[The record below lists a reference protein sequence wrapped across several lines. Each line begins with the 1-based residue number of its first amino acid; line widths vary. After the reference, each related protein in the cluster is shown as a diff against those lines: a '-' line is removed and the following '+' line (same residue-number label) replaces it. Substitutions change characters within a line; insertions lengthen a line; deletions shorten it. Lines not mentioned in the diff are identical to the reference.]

1 MCFQELTRKT
11 HFTMTRTDKDN
22 SQKNDEIASTE
33 VADELELNQPE
44 AEVTEDGPD
53 VSGGAQTTP
62 EPAAEADAQ
71 SMPAEDS
78 TELAA
83 EGSAEPADQITALLD
98 QVAEYQDSYLRA
110 KAEVDNIRKRAE
122 TEVANA
128 RKFALEGFIRELLTV
143 KDSLE
148 MALAVDQSSGSEVDN
163 RGVNEGLELILR
175 QLESVFSKFSVE
187 IIEPEVGDK
196 LDPDQHQAM
205 SVEESQDIPPN
216 CVSKVIQ
223 KGYSLNNRL
232 LRPAM
237 VLVAK
242 LPGET
247 AGKG

>member
-1 MCFQELTRKT
+1 
-11 HFTMTRTDKDN
+11 MTRTDKDN

-44 AEVTEDGPD
+44 AEVTEDGSD

-62 EPAAEADAQ
+62 EPATEADAP
-71 SMPAEDS
+71 STSAEDS

-83 EGSAEPADQITALLD
+83 EGSAESADQITALLD

-205 SVEESQDIPPN
+205 SVEESEDIPPN
-216 CVSKVIQ
+216 CVTKVIQ

>member
-1 MCFQELTRKT
+1 
-11 HFTMTRTDKDN
+11 MTRTDKDN

-44 AEVTEDGPD
+44 AEVIEDGSD

-71 SMPAEDS
+71 STPAEDS

-148 MALAVDQSSGSEVDN
+148 MALAVDQPSGSEVDN

-175 QLESVFSKFSVE
+175 QLESVFSNFSVE
-187 IIEPEVGDK
+187 MIEPEVGDK

>member
-1 MCFQELTRKT
+1 
-11 HFTMTRTDKDN
+11 MTSTDKEN

-44 AEVTEDGPD
+44 TEVTEDGSD
-53 VSGGAQTTP
+53 ISGGAQTTP
-62 EPAAEADAQ
+62 EPGVEAGDE
-71 SMPAEDS
+71 STPAEDS
-78 TELAA
+78 TEIAA
-83 EGSAEPADQITALLD
+83 EGPAESVDQITALLN

-148 MALAVDQSSGSEVDN
+148 IALVVDQQSDSDAGN
-163 RGVNEGLELILR
+163 LGVNEGLELILK
-175 QLESVFSKFSVE
+175 QLESVFAKFSVE
-187 IIEPEVGDK
+187 TVEPEVGDK

-205 SVEESQDIPPN
+205 SVEESPDVPSN

-247 AGKG
+247 AEKG

>member
-1 MCFQELTRKT
+1 
-11 HFTMTRTDKDN
+11 MTRTDKDN

-44 AEVTEDGPD
+44 AETEDDSD

-71 SMPAEDS
+71 STPAEDS

-175 QLESVFSKFSVE
+175 QLESVFSNFSVE
-187 IIEPEVGDK
+187 MIEPEVGDK

>member
-1 MCFQELTRKT
+1 
-11 HFTMTRTDKDN
+11 MTRTRKDN
-22 SQKNDEIASTE
+22 LHKNDEIATNQ
-33 VADELELNQPE
+33 VADELESNKPQS
-44 AEVTEDGPD
+44 EVPEDGFG
-53 VSGGAQTTP
+53 VSAASNGEAQTTP
-62 EPAAEADAQ
+62 EPVAEDKVD
-71 SMPAEDS
+71 SMPGENS
-78 TELAA
+78 TELTA
-83 EGSAEPADQITALLD
+83 EGSAESTGQIAALLD

-148 MALAVDQSSGSEVDN
+148 MALAVDQQSDSGVGN
-163 RGVNEGLELILR
+163 RGVSEGLELILR
-175 QLESVFSKFSVE
+175 QMESVFANFSVE
-187 IIEPEVGDK
+187 TVEPEVGDK

-216 CVSKVIQ
+216 CVSKVVQ

-247 AGKG
+247 AENG

>member
-1 MCFQELTRKT
+1 
-11 HFTMTRTDKDN
+11 MTRTGKEN
-22 SQKNDEIASTE
+22 SQKNDEIANDE
-33 VADELELNQPE
+33 VADELELNKPQ
-44 AEVTEDGPD
+44 ADGTEDGVD
-53 VSGGAQTTP
+53 VSAVSSGGAQTTR
-62 EPAAEADAQ
+62 ESVAEADAQ
-71 SMPAEDS
+71 STPAEDS

-83 EGSAEPADQITALLD
+83 EGSAESTDQITVLLD

-128 RKFALEGFIRELLTV
+128 RKFALEGFVRELLTV

-148 MALAVDQSSGSEVDN
+148 MALAVDQQSDSGVGN
-163 RGVNEGLELILR
+163 RGVSEGLELILK
-175 QLESVFSKFSVE
+175 QLESVFANFSVE
-187 IIEPEVGDK
+187 TVEPEVGDK

-205 SVEESQDIPPN
+205 SVEESHDIPPN

-242 LPGET
+242 LPGE
-247 AGKG
+247 AAEKG

>member
-1 MCFQELTRKT
+1 
-11 HFTMTRTDKDN
+11 MTRTGKEN
-22 SQKNDEIASTE
+22 SQKNDEIANDE
-33 VADELELNQPE
+33 VADELELNKPQ
-44 AEVTEDGPD
+44 ADGTEDGVD
-53 VSGGAQTTP
+53 VSAVSSGGAQTTR
-62 EPAAEADAQ
+62 EPAAGADAQ
-71 SMPAEDS
+71 STPAEDS
-78 TELAA
+78 TEVAA
-83 EGSAEPADQITALLD
+83 ESADQITALLD

-148 MALAVDQSSGSEVDN
+148 MALAVDQQSVSEAGN
-163 RGVNEGLELILR
+163 RGVSEGLELILK
-175 QLESVFSKFSVE
+175 QLESVFANFSVE
-187 IIEPEVGDK
+187 TVEPEVGDK

-205 SVEESQDIPPN
+205 SVEESHDIPPN

-247 AGKG
+247 AEKG

>member
-1 MCFQELTRKT
+1 
-11 HFTMTRTDKDN
+11 MTRTGKDN

-33 VADELELNQPE
+33 VADELELNQPDT
-44 AEVTEDGPD
+44 EVIEDGSD

-71 SMPAEDS
+71 STPAEDS

-83 EGSAEPADQITALLD
+83 EGSAESADQITALLD

-175 QLESVFSKFSVE
+175 QLESVFSNFSVE
-187 IIEPEVGDK
+187 MIEPEVGDK

-205 SVEESQDIPPN
+205 SVEESQDVPPN

>member
-1 MCFQELTRKT
+1 
-11 HFTMTRTDKDN
+11 MTRTDKDN

-44 AEVTEDGPD
+44 AEVTEDGSD
-53 VSGGAQTTP
+53 VSGGAQTTT

-71 SMPAEDS
+71 STLAEDS

-83 EGSAEPADQITALLD
+83 EGSADQITALLD

-175 QLESVFSKFSVE
+175 QLESVFSNFSVE
-187 IIEPEVGDK
+187 MIEPEVGDK

>member
-1 MCFQELTRKT
+1 
-11 HFTMTRTDKDN
+11 MTRTGKDN
-22 SQKNDEIASTE
+22 SQKNDEIASSE
-33 VADELELNQPE
+33 VVDELELNTPQ
-44 AEVTEDGPD
+44 ADGTEDGVD
-53 VSGGAQTTP
+53 VSAVSSGGAQTTP
-62 EPAAEADAQ
+62 EPAAEADGQ
-71 SMPAEDS
+71 STPAEDS
-78 TELAA
+78 TEVAA
-83 EGSAEPADQITALLD
+83 ESADQITALLD

-148 MALAVDQSSGSEVDN
+148 MALAVDQQSDSGVGN
-163 RGVNEGLELILR
+163 RGVSEGLELILK
-175 QLESVFSKFSVE
+175 QMESVFANFSVE
-187 IIEPEVGDK
+187 TVEPEVGDK

-247 AGKG
+247 AEKG

>member
-1 MCFQELTRKT
+1 
-11 HFTMTRTDKDN
+11 MTRTGKDN

-44 AEVTEDGPD
+44 TEVIEDGSD

-71 SMPAEDS
+71 STPAEDS

-83 EGSAEPADQITALLD
+83 EGSAESADQITALLD

-175 QLESVFSKFSVE
+175 QLESVFSNFSVE
-187 IIEPEVGDK
+187 MIEPEVGDK

-205 SVEESQDIPPN
+205 SVEESQDVPPN

>member
-1 MCFQELTRKT
+1 
-11 HFTMTRTDKDN
+11 MTRTGKDN

-44 AEVTEDGPD
+44 TEVIEDGSD

-71 SMPAEDS
+71 STPAEDS

-83 EGSAEPADQITALLD
+83 EGSAESAAQITALLD

-148 MALAVDQSSGSEVDN
+148 MALTADQPSGSEVGN
-163 RGVNEGLELILR
+163 RGVSEGLELILR
-175 QLESVFSKFSVE
+175 QLESVFSNFSVQM
-187 IIEPEVGDK
+187 IEPEVGDK

-223 KGYSLNNRL
+223 KGYSLNHRL

-242 LPGET
+242 SPEET

>member
-1 MCFQELTRKT
+1 
-11 HFTMTRTDKDN
+11 MTRTGKDN
-22 SQKNDEIASTE
+22 SQKNDEIASSE
-33 VADELELNQPE
+33 VVDELELNKPQ
-44 AEVTEDGPD
+44 ADGTEDGA
-53 VSGGAQTTP
+53 VSSGGVQATP

-71 SMPAEDS
+71 STPAEES
-78 TELAA
+78 PELAA
-83 EGSAEPADQITALLD
+83 EGSAESAAQITALLD

-148 MALAVDQSSGSEVDN
+148 MALTADQPSGSEVGN
-163 RGVNEGLELILR
+163 RGVSEGLELILR
-175 QLESVFSKFSVE
+175 QLESVFSNFSVQM
-187 IIEPEVGDK
+187 IEPEVGDK

>member
-1 MCFQELTRKT
+1 
-11 HFTMTRTDKDN
+11 MTRTGKEN
-22 SQKNDEIASTE
+22 SQKNDEIANDE
-33 VADELELNQPE
+33 VADELELNKPQ
-44 AEVTEDGPD
+44 ADGTEDGVD
-53 VSGGAQTTP
+53 VSAVSSGGAQTTR
-62 EPAAEADAQ
+62 ESVAEADAQ
-71 SMPAEDS
+71 STPAEDS

-83 EGSAEPADQITALLD
+83 ESADQITALLD

-148 MALAVDQSSGSEVDN
+148 MALAVDQQSVSEAGN
-163 RGVNEGLELILR
+163 RGVSEGLELILR
-175 QLESVFSKFSVE
+175 QLESVFANFSVE
-187 IIEPEVGDK
+187 TVEPEVGDK

-247 AGKG
+247 AEKG

>member
-1 MCFQELTRKT
+1 
-11 HFTMTRTDKDN
+11 MTRTDKDN

-44 AEVTEDGPD
+44 AEVTEDGSD

-62 EPAAEADAQ
+62 EPAAEPAAEADAQ

-83 EGSAEPADQITALLD
+83 EGSAESADQITALLD

-148 MALAVDQSSGSEVDN
+148 MALTADQPSGSEVGN
-163 RGVNEGLELILR
+163 RGVSEGLELILR
-175 QLESVFSKFSVE
+175 QLESVFSNFSVE
-187 IIEPEVGDK
+187 MIEPEVGDK

>member
-1 MCFQELTRKT
+1 
-11 HFTMTRTDKDN
+11 MTRTGKDN
-22 SQKNDEIASTE
+22 SQKNDEIASSE
-33 VADELELNQPE
+33 VVDELELNKPQ
-44 AEVTEDGPD
+44 ADGTEDGAD
-53 VSGGAQTTP
+53 VSAVSSGGVQATP

-71 SMPAEDS
+71 STPAEES
-78 TELAA
+78 PELAA
-83 EGSAEPADQITALLD
+83 EGSAESAAQITALLD

-148 MALAVDQSSGSEVDN
+148 MALTADQPSGSEVGN
-163 RGVNEGLELILR
+163 RGVSEGRELILR
-175 QLESVFSKFSVE
+175 HLVSVFSNFSVQM
-187 IIEPEVGDK
+187 IEPEVGDK

>member
-1 MCFQELTRKT
+1 
-11 HFTMTRTDKDN
+11 MTRTGKDN

-44 AEVTEDGPD
+44 PEVIEDGSD

-71 SMPAEDS
+71 STPAEDS

-83 EGSAEPADQITALLD
+83 EGSAESADQITALLD

-143 KDSLE
+143 KESLE
-148 MALAVDQSSGSEVDN
+148 MALTADQPSGSEVGN
-163 RGVNEGLELILR
+163 RGVSEGLELILR
-175 QLESVFSKFSVE
+175 QLESVFSNFSVE
-187 IIEPEVGDK
+187 MIEPEVGDK

-205 SVEESQDIPPN
+205 SVEESQDVPPN

>member
-1 MCFQELTRKT
+1 LCFQELTRKT

-33 VADELELNQPE
+33 VADELELNQTE

>member
-1 MCFQELTRKT
+1 
-11 HFTMTRTDKDN
+11 MTRTDKDN
-22 SQKNDEIASTE
+22 SQKNDKIASNE

-44 AEVTEDGPD
+44 AEVTEDGSD
-53 VSGGAQTTP
+53 VSAGSNGGAQTTP
-62 EPAAEADAQ
+62 ESAAEADAQ
-71 SMPAEDS
+71 STPAEDS

-83 EGSAEPADQITALLD
+83 EEPADQITVLLD

-148 MALAVDQSSGSEVDN
+148 MALAVDQSSGSEADN
-163 RGVNEGLELILR
+163 RAVSEGLELILR
-175 QLESVFSKFSVE
+175 QLESVFSNFSVE
-187 IIEPEVGDK
+187 MIEPEVGDK

>member
-1 MCFQELTRKT
+1 
-11 HFTMTRTDKDN
+11 MTRTGKDN

-33 VADELELNQPE
+33 VADELELNKPE
-44 AEVTEDGPD
+44 AEVIEDGSD
-53 VSGGAQTTP
+53 VSAVSSGGAQTTP
-62 EPAAEADAQ
+62 ESDAEADAQ
-71 SMPAEDS
+71 STPAEDS

-83 EGSAEPADQITALLD
+83 EGSAESADQITALLD

-148 MALAVDQSSGSEVDN
+148 MALTADQPSGSEVGN
-163 RGVNEGLELILR
+163 RGVSEGLELILR
-175 QLESVFSKFSVE
+175 QLESVFSNFSVE
-187 IIEPEVGDK
+187 MIEPEVGDK

>member
-1 MCFQELTRKT
+1 
-11 HFTMTRTDKDN
+11 MTSTDKDN
-22 SQKNDEIASTE
+22 SQKNDGIASTE

-44 AEVTEDGPD
+44 TEVTEDGSD
-53 VSGGAQTTP
+53 ISNGAQTTL
-62 EPAAEADAQ
+62 ETTTEADAQ
-71 SMPAEDS
+71 STPAEDS
-78 TELAA
+78 TDLAA
-83 EGSAEPADQITALLD
+83 EGSAESVDQVTALLD

-148 MALAVDQSSGSEVDN
+148 MALAVDQPSGSEAGN
-163 RGVNEGLELILR
+163 RGVSEGLELILR
-175 QLESVFSKFSVE
+175 QLESVFANFSVE
-187 IIEPEVGDK
+187 TIEPEVGDK

-237 VLVAK
+237 VVVAK
-242 LPGET
+242 APGKT

>member
-1 MCFQELTRKT
+1 
-11 HFTMTRTDKDN
+11 MTSTDKDN
-22 SQKNDEIASTE
+22 SQKNDEIASTKA
-33 VADELELNQPE
+33 ADELKLNQPE
-44 AEVTEDGPD
+44 AEATE
-53 VSGGAQTTP
+53 GGSDISVGAKTTP
-62 EPAAEADAQ
+62 EPAAEADIQ
-71 SMPAEDS
+71 STLAEDS

-83 EGSAEPADQITALLD
+83 EGPAESVDEITELLN

-148 MALAVDQSSGSEVDN
+148 MALAVDQPSGSEEGN
-163 RGVNEGLELILR
+163 RGVSEGLELILR
-175 QLESVFSKFSVE
+175 QLESVFSNFSVQM
-187 IIEPEVGDK
+187 IEPEVGDK

-205 SVEESQDIPPN
+205 SVEESQDVPSN

-237 VLVAK
+237 VVVAK
-242 LPGET
+242 APGKT

>member
-1 MCFQELTRKT
+1 
-11 HFTMTRTDKDN
+11 MTRTGKDN

-44 AEVTEDGPD
+44 TEVIEDGSD

-71 SMPAEDS
+71 STPAEDS

-83 EGSAEPADQITALLD
+83 ESADQITALLD

-148 MALAVDQSSGSEVDN
+148 MALAVDQPSGSEADN
-163 RGVNEGLELILR
+163 RGVSEGLELILR
-175 QLESVFSKFSVE
+175 QLESVFSNFSVE
-187 IIEPEVGDK
+187 MIEPEVGDK

>member
-1 MCFQELTRKT
+1 
-11 HFTMTRTDKDN
+11 MTRTGKDN

-44 AEVTEDGPD
+44 TEVIEDGSD

-71 SMPAEDS
+71 STPAEDS

-175 QLESVFSKFSVE
+175 QLESVFSNFSVE
-187 IIEPEVGDK
+187 MIEPEVGDK

>member
-1 MCFQELTRKT
+1 
-11 HFTMTRTDKDN
+11 MTRTDKDN

-44 AEVTEDGPD
+44 AEVIEDGSD

-62 EPAAEADAQ
+62 EPAAEADSQ
-71 SMPAEDS
+71 STPAEDS

-175 QLESVFSKFSVE
+175 QLESVFSNFSVE
-187 IIEPEVGDK
+187 MIEPEVGDK

>member
-1 MCFQELTRKT
+1 
-11 HFTMTRTDKDN
+11 MTSTDKDN

-33 VADELELNQPE
+33 VADELGFNQPKT
-44 AEVTEDGPD
+44 EVTEDGSD
-53 VSGGAQTTP
+53 ISSRAQSTP
-62 EPAAEADAQ
+62 ESAADADAE
-71 SMPAEDS
+71 STPEEDS

-83 EGSAEPADQITALLD
+83 EGSVDSVDQITALLD

-128 RKFALEGFIRELLTV
+128 RKFALEGFVRELLTV

-148 MALAVDQSSGSEVDN
+148 MALAVDQPLGSEAGN
-163 RGVNEGLELILR
+163 RGVSEGLELILR
-175 QLESVFSKFSVE
+175 QLESVFSNFSVVM
-187 IIEPEVGDK
+187 IEPEVGDK

-205 SVEESQDIPPN
+205 SVEESQDVPPN

-237 VLVAK
+237 VVVAK
-242 LPGET
+242 APGQT

>member
-1 MCFQELTRKT
+1 
-11 HFTMTRTDKDN
+11 MTRTGKEN
-22 SQKNDEIASTE
+22 SQKNDEIASSE
-33 VADELELNQPE
+33 VVDELELNKPQ
-44 AEVTEDGPD
+44 ADGTEDGVDISAVP
-53 VSGGAQTTP
+53 SGGAQTTP
-62 EPAAEADAQ
+62 EPAAGADAQ
-71 SMPAEDS
+71 STPAEDS
-78 TELAA
+78 TEVAA
-83 EGSAEPADQITALLD
+83 EGSAESADQITALLD

-148 MALAVDQSSGSEVDN
+148 MALAVDQQSVSEAGN
-163 RGVNEGLELILR
+163 RGVSEGLELILR
-175 QLESVFSKFSVE
+175 QLESVFANFSVE
-187 IIEPEVGDK
+187 TVEPEVGDK

>member
-1 MCFQELTRKT
+1 
-11 HFTMTRTDKDN
+11 MTSTGKDN
-22 SQKNDEIASTE
+22 SQKDDGIASTE
-33 VADELELNQPE
+33 VTDELELKQPE
-44 AEVTEDGPD
+44 TEVSEDGSD
-53 VSGGAQTTP
+53 IGGGAKKTL
-62 EPAAEADAQ
+62 EPAAEADDQ
-71 SMPAEDS
+71 STRAEDS

-83 EGSAEPADQITALLD
+83 EESAESVDQITALLD

-128 RKFALEGFIRELLTV
+128 RKYALEGFIRELLTV

-148 MALAVDQSSGSEVDN
+148 IALAVDQRLDSEASN
-163 RGVNEGLELILR
+163 LGVNEGLELILK
-175 QLESVFSKFSVE
+175 QLESVFAKFSVE
-187 IIEPEVGDK
+187 TVEPEVGDK

-205 SVEESQDIPPN
+205 SVEESPDVPSN

-237 VLVAK
+237 VVVAK
-242 LPGET
+242 APGNT